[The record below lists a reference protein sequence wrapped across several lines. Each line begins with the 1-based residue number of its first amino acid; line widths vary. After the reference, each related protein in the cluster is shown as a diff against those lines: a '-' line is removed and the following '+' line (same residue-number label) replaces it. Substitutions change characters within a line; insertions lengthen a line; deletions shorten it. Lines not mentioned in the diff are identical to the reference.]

1 MSTPSLLRL
10 FEPPED
16 HEGLFGW
23 VCGFS
28 ADAGFLDAAA
38 ERFTRKPAS
47 VRARHGQLVLG
58 VMLDPFHAPI
68 SVLDVPGLADL
79 PLRTP
84 PGEAFRLMHAKIAL
98 LGFRGPSPGWRL
110 RVIVSTGNWTQ
121 QTLEDSLDLAWC
133 FDVDGAELG
142 PGDETVAQRCA
153 DVAKASEILGWLGG
167 HYDRSLVDLAGRDG
181 ETSLAVRELATWAAL
196 CAGNAGAAKPRIFD
210 NRERSLLKGLRGY
223 LREHAGGTRRNLLA
237 LGSGFFE
244 AGAGGVVPPVLD
256 KIVREVD
263 ALGLLTQ
270 SASVD
275 VYVNETACQSV
286 ATSIGTIEEAGW
298 TVRTP
303 ARPQMFSAES
313 SRTLHA
319 KFIFSA
325 NSRAEACTS
334 AWLYLGSG
342 NLTPAGFL
350 NRAGRAGNFEA
361 GVFLDF
367 PRLPWSAPAGTLAV
381 ETLLPLQRNGE
392 GRLSRDAPPSRGGP
406 MPPRPPAFVAGP
418 VVFLQWRTGADGSGV
433 LTVAAGAGA
442 VPADLEVLDAV
453 SQPCAREGDAWLWRG
468 AMPRQAA
475 LRWDGGRGGSSVPVV
490 DELGR
495 VAACEA
501 PALELADLASH
512 LMAFPARA
520 DDEGDGDTGDGEE
533 DDPLQSGAAAGAPQP
548 TPLDTRRHTASSPV
562 RTMMRQL
569 EEIAQRQTTVSE
581 ADWPLWCVRLE
592 EVLLR
597 AAGSAELAEFL
608 RFGLNPLEV
617 LGIDASR
624 PAHACVPGCDSA
636 VRHAA
641 ALARVATAWELGG
654 VQSFRGMP

>member
-58 VMLDPFHAPI
+58 AMLDPFHEPI
-68 SVLDVPGLADL
+68 SVLDVPGVVDL

-84 PGEAFRLMHAKIAL
+84 PGEAFRLVHAKIAL

-133 FDVDGAELG
+133 FDVDRAELG
-142 PGDETVAQRCA
+142 QDDESLAQRCA
-153 DVAKASEILGWLGG
+153 DVARASEILGWLGG
-167 HYDRSLVDLAGRDG
+167 HYDRSLVELAGRDS
-181 ETSLAVRELATWAAL
+181 ETSLAVRQLAAQVAL
-196 CAGNAGAAKPRIFD
+196 CASHAGTAKPRIFD
-210 NRERSLLKGLRGY
+210 NRERSLLDGLLGY

-244 AGAGGVVPPVLD
+244 AGAGGGVPPVLERT
-256 KIVREVD
+256 VREVD

-275 VYVNETACQSV
+275 IYVNEKACQSV
-286 ATSIGTIEEAGW
+286 ATSMGAIDDAGW
-298 TVRTP
+298 RVRTP
-303 ARPQMFSAES
+303 ARPLMFGAGS
-313 SRTLHA
+313 SRKLHA

-325 NSRAEACTS
+325 NSRTEACTS
-334 AWLYLGSG
+334 VWLYLGSG

-367 PRLPWSAPAGTLAV
+367 PRLPWVAPAGTLAV
-381 ETLLPLQRNGE
+381 ETLVPLQRNDE
-392 GRLSRDAPPSRGGP
+392 GRLSRNAPPSKGEP

-418 VVFLQWRTGADGSGV
+418 VAFLQWRPGPGGSGA
-433 LTVAAGAGA
+433 LTVPAGGAA
-442 VPADLEVLDAV
+442 VPADLDVLDAGGE
-453 SQPCAREGDAWLWRG
+453 PCAREGDGWVWRG

-475 LRWDGGRGGSSVPVV
+475 LRWDGGREGRSVPVV

-495 VAACEA
+495 VAAGEA
-501 PALELADLASH
+501 LALELADLASH
-512 LMAFPARA
+512 LIAFPARA
-520 DDEGDGDTGDGEE
+520 DDESDGDE
-533 DDPLQSGAAAGAPQP
+533 DDPFQGGAAAGAPPQR
-548 TPLDTRRHTASSPV
+548 PLGAERQAASYPV
-562 RTMMRQL
+562 RTMMRQF
-569 EEIAQRQTTVSE
+569 EEIAQLQTTVSE

-592 EVLLR
+592 EVLIR
-597 AAGSAELAEFL
+597 VVGSEGLIQFL
-608 RFGLNPLEV
+608 RLGLDPLQV
-617 LGIDASR
+617 LWIDASR
-624 PAHACVPGCDSA
+624 PAHACVRDGDSA
-636 VRHAA
+636 VRHDAV
-641 ALARVATAWELGG
+641 LARVAAAWGLGEL
-654 VQSFRGMP
+654 QSFRGMR

>member
-16 HEGLFGW
+16 HEDLFGW

-58 VMLDPFHAPI
+58 VMLDPFHTPI
-68 SVLDVPGLADL
+68 SVLDVPGVADL
-79 PLRTP
+79 PLRTM

-110 RVIVSTGNWTQ
+110 RVIVSTGNWTL

-142 PGDETVAQRCA
+142 LDDEIVAQRCV
-153 DVAKASEILGWLGG
+153 DVAKASEILGWLRGR
-167 HYDRSLVDLAGRDG
+167 YDLSLVELAGRDC
-181 ETSLAVRELATWAAL
+181 ETSLAVRELSAWAAL
-196 CAGNAGAAKPRIFD
+196 CAGQAGTAKPRIFD
-210 NRERSLLKGLRGY
+210 NRERPLLDGLLSY
-223 LREHAGGTRRNLLA
+223 LREHAGSTRRNLLA

-244 AGAGGVVPPVLD
+244 SGAGDGVPPVLD
-256 KIVREVD
+256 RIVRDVD

-275 VYVNETACQSV
+275 IYVNEKACQSV
-286 ATSIGTIEEAGW
+286 ATSMAAIEEVGW
-298 TVRTP
+298 GVRTP
-303 ARPQMFSAES
+303 VRPLMFGAGSL
-313 SRTLHA
+313 RTLHA

-325 NSRAEACTS
+325 NNRTEACTS

-342 NLTPAGFL
+342 NFTPAGFL
-350 NRAGRAGNFEA
+350 NRASRAGNFEA

-381 ETLLPLQRNGE
+381 ETLLPLRRNGE
-392 GRLSRDAPPSRGGP
+392 GRLSPEAPPSKGEP

-418 VVFLQWRTGADGSGV
+418 VAFMQWQPGADGSGLLKV
-433 LTVAAGAGA
+433 PPGSVA
-442 VPADLEVLDAV
+442 VPADVDVLDAGH
-453 SQPCAREGDAWLWRG
+453 QPCPREGDAWVWRG
-468 AMPRQAA
+468 AMPRQVT
-475 LRWDGGRGGSSVPVV
+475 LRWDSGRGGASVPVV

-495 VAACEA
+495 VAAGEA
-501 PALELADLASH
+501 PAIELADLGSH

-520 DDEGDGDTGDGEE
+520 EDEGDGDAGDGDE
-533 DDPLQSGAAAGAPQP
+533 DDPFQGGAAAGAQP
-548 TPLDTRRHTASSPV
+548 RPLDARRSVASSPV

-569 EEIAQRQTTVSE
+569 EEIAQRQTTVTE
-581 ADWPLWCVRLE
+581 VDWPFWCVRLE

-597 AAGSAELAEFL
+597 AAGCEGLAEFL
-608 RFGLNPLEV
+608 RFGLDPLEV
-617 LGIDASR
+617 LGMEASR
-624 PAHACVPGCDSA
+624 PAYACVPGGDSA

-641 ALARVATAWELGG
+641 ALARVATAWGLNG
-654 VQSFRGMP
+654 VQPFRGVP